1 MPGIFTAV
9 ASGVEIAVVAR
20 QAWIKTAVGSNAV
33 QTIIAL
39 VGVEATF
46 RHAHTDDGVGIDA
59 EALQAFGIGVHMRFA
74 DQRRAPSERAQI
86 VAQRHFPDLER
97 YPVPIGAMRLHVP
110 AGVEAH
116 A

>member
-59 EALQAFGIGVHMRFA
+59 EALQGAHMRFA
-74 DQRRAPSERAQI
+74 DQRRAPSERAQM
-86 VAQRHFPDLER
+86 VAQRHFADLER

>member
-1 MPGIFTAV
+1 MPGIFTAG
-9 ASGVEIAVVAR
+9 APGVEIAVVTW
-20 QAWIKTAVGSNAV
+20 QLWIKTPVGSNAV

-39 VGVEATF
+39 VGVEAAF
-46 RHAHTDDGVGIDA
+46 RQAHTDDGVGIDA
-59 EALQAFGIGVHMRFA
+59 EALHAFAVGAHMRFA

-86 VAQRHFPDLER
+86 VAKGQLADLER
-97 YPVPIGAMRLHVP
+97 YPVPIGAMGLHVS